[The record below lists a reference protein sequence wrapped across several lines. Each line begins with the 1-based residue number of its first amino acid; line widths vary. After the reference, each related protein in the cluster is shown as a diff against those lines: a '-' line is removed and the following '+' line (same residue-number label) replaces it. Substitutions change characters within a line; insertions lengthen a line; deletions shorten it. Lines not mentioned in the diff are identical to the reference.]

1 MIRFVLLGFITAG
14 LMAPAADS
22 TKPSSNI
29 ERGRYVIAIAGC
41 NDCHTDGYAQTGGKV
56 PQEQLL
62 TGSVVGFSGP
72 WGTTYPTNL
81 RLMLSELSE
90 AEWLV
95 QARQSARPPMPSIS
109 LHAMTDADLQ
119 AIYAYIT
126 SLGPAGA
133 KEPSYVP
140 PSGEVTTPYFDFVP
154 KNLPAH

>member
-1 MIRFVLLGFITAG
+1 MEKRKEKPRDLGFVP
-14 LMAPAADS
+14 LAPA
-22 TKPSSNI
+22 
-29 ERGRYVIAIAGC
+29 RFFRHAI
-41 NDCHTDGYAQTGGKV
+41 V
-56 PQEQLL
+56 
-62 TGSVVGFSGP
+62 
-72 WGTTYPTNL
+72 
-81 RLMLSELSE
+81 R
-90 AEWLV
+90 
-95 QARQSARPPMPSIS
+95 ARQSARPPMPSIS